1 MPKMRVTI
9 QWLCLI
15 ALAATSYIGS
25 SNGLQAQEAPT
36 WSEAQQLFTQ
46 KCTLCHSGKNAPL
59 GLRLDTLKGAL
70 NGSERGPV
78 LKAGHPDGSELIR
91 RVRGESQPRM
101 PLTGPPFLSV
111 DEITMLERWVEAGL
125 PAGDVA
131 VTPDAPEE
139 PRRPGPG
146 EVATFAHIEP
156 ILLKRCVKCH
166 KKNGLMGRPPEG
178 LRLDS
183 YAHVIAGGER
193 LAVVPGNLGL
203 SELIRRIEGK
213 AQPRMPFDGPPW
225 LDAEDMVLLRQWVE
239 EGARNA
245 KGEPMSVPA
254 GGEVRFRGRMTDPS
268 SINGASFVLDNNTRI
283 DDNPSVGD
291 EIEIKGVVKGDGT
304 VRANRLRK
312 R

>member
-1 MPKMRVTI
+1 MLKMRVTI

-15 ALAATSYIGS
+15 ALAATTYIGF
-25 SNGLQAQEAPT
+25 SNGLRAQEAPT

-59 GLRLDTLKGAL
+59 GLRLDSLEGAL

-78 LKAGHPDGSELIR
+78 LKAGL
-91 RVRGESQPRM
+91 
-101 PLTGPPFLSV
+101 
-111 DEITMLERWVEAGL
+111 
-125 PAGDVA
+125 
-131 VTPDAPEE
+131 
-139 PRRPGPG
+139 
-146 EVATFAHIEP
+146 
-156 ILLKRCVKCH
+156 LLKRCVKCH

-193 LAVVPGNLGL
+193 LAVVPRNPGL

-268 SINGASFVLDNNTRI
+268 SIDGASFVLDNNTRI